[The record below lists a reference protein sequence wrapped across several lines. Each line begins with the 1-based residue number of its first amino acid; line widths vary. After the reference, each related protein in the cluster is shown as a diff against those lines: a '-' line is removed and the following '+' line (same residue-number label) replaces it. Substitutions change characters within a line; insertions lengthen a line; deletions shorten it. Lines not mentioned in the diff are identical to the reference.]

1 MATGVALDQFERVWM
16 SLSSADRMVLLGHDG
31 DALTAPDKIKLAAIS
46 RRASWRS
53 GGRPRRG

>member
-1 MATGVALDQFERVWM
+1 M

-31 DALTAPDKIKLAAIS
+31 DTLAAPDKIKLAAIS